1 MKFKVGDRVI
11 GNSHA
16 HIYSITKEGWVGTV
30 ISTHVL
36 NNGQEE
42 IKVQDDSATMCPWVL
57 AKCFDLYDS
66 HPKRPAND
74 SSKRDFVLSFVSIKR
89 VIYNDP
95 ATIVFWSDDTK
106 TVVKRQKND
115 KGKYVDKFDKE
126 KGLALCI
133 AKKALGNMSNF
144 NNTINAL
151 MNNAFVEG
159 KKK

>member
-1 MKFKVGDRVI
+1 MSKFAIGDKVI
-11 GNSHA
+11 GNANA
-16 HIYSITKEGWVGTV
+16 HIYSITHPGWIGTV
-30 ISTHVL
+30 VDTRVEKCKELIRV
-36 NNGQEE
+36 
-42 IKVQDDSATMCPWVL
+42 KDDGSLRHWVSAE
-57 AKCFDLYDS
+57 CFDLYES
-66 HPKRPAND
+66 PPKRPA
-74 SSKRDFVLSFVSIKR
+74 SSPAIKEFVLPYISIKR

-95 ATIVFWSDDTK
+95 ATIVFWSDGTK

-115 KGKYVDKFDKE
+115 KGKYVDKFDTE

>member
-1 MKFKVGDRVI
+1 MNKFSVGDKVV
-11 GNSHA
+11 GNAHA
-16 HIYSITKEGWVGTV
+16 HIYSITRPGWVGTV
-30 ISTHVL
+30 VETRFEDCQEQIRVRGDGSTDKH
-36 NNGQEE
+36 
-42 IKVQDDSATMCPWVL
+42 WVS
-57 AKCFDLYDS
+57 AKCFDLCETQ
-66 HPKRPAND
+66 PKRPVRCPAA
-74 SSKRDFVLSFVSIKR
+74 KDFVLPYISIKR

-144 NNTINAL
+144 NNTINAI
-151 MNNAFVEG
+151 MDNAFVEG